1 MSIHLSDTQ
10 LVMLSA
16 AAQRDS
22 RYLVPPQNLKGGAAQ
37 KVGAKLIAAGLVKQV
52 KAKAGAPVWR
62 RDEEAGQSYALKLT
76 AVGAKA
82 IAIDESLSSGKASKG
97 GERGQAAPTDAA
109 IEQQAPAD
117 VPPDETVTSLSAPR
131 SGTKLAQ
138 VIELLQRDI
147 GATLEDLIAT
157 TGWLPHTTRA
167 ALTGLR
173 KRGFAVAIDRSDK
186 ERGSTYRIRTDRILA
201 GQSEAAGEGSKEA
214 ERFGAS
220 RARRSA

>member
-82 IAIDESLSSGKASKG
+82 IAIDGSLSSGKASKG

-167 ALTGLR
+167 AL
-173 KRGFAVAIDRSDK
+173 DRSDK

-201 GQSEAAGEGSKEA
+201 GQSEAAGEGPKEA